1 MDIKVKFFAAAAA
14 AAGTQE
20 TLVQAPEGA
29 SVADVIALAT
39 AGNEQL
45 GKLAAFCAVLGP
57 DGFIRDRSVP
67 ATMPQLELLPPFA
80 GG

>member
-1 MDIKVKFFAAAAA
+1 MTITVKFFAAAAA
-14 AAGTQE
+14 AAGTEEMQI
-20 TLVQAPEGA
+20 TVPDGA
-29 SVADVIALAT
+29 TVADVIVKAT

-45 GKLAAFCAVLGP
+45 MKLADFCAVLGP
-57 DGFIRDRSVP
+57 EGFIRDRTVA